1 MNNEINLPALHAA
14 IAEACFKSALLGKE
28 TGRVK
33 SSLGQQVT
41 ELYRTIPVGNKAA
54 FEAEFGNG
62 LPAKSK
68 EYKAGALQDALTL
81 ASSQHA
87 AAWLERE
94 RKAVKLTGE
103 AKKLIFKQLE
113 DAAGQLAKLAAA
125 QLKSRK
131 YECREAFKAGLAIG
145 ASETVQAVLAKHGQG
160 KGGNGANQ
168 HKADNKAVTI
178 GDGATMEDIANA
190 LSVWVAKHGAA
201 AHGLAAKMKDF
212 LPITVRKAA

>member
-1 MNNEINLPALHAA
+1 MTANINELHAA
-14 IAEACFKSALLGKE
+14 IASSCFNAALLGKE

-33 SSLGQQVT
+33 SSLGQQVS
-41 ELYRTIPVGNKAA
+41 ELYRTIPVGDKAA

-68 EYKAGALQDALTL
+68 EYKAGALQDDLTL
-81 ASSQHA
+81 ASTHAA
-87 AAWLERE
+87 AAWLEKE

-131 YECREAFKAGLAIG
+131 YECREAFKAGLVVG
-145 ASETVQAVLAKHGQG
+145 ESETVQAVLAKS
-160 KGGNGANQ
+160 KTKAKPGANV
-168 HKADNKAVTI
+168 KPADNKTVTI
-178 GDGATMEDIANA
+178 GDAATMDDIADA
-190 LSVWVAKHGAA
+190 LSIWIAKHGAA